1 MQVVK
6 GRSDGEVLEGVPV
19 AVARKDTAPL
29 REPRLYCAS
38 RYYAGTPSADHERCG
53 TGDAPYAKPLTL
65 SKGPLFIVHKDCQRR

>member
-38 RYYAGTPSADHERCG
+38 RYYAGTPSADHERTLWHWRCPLCQ
-53 TGDAPYAKPLTL
+53 APYTFQRLV
-65 SKGPLFIVHKDCQRR
+65 VHCS